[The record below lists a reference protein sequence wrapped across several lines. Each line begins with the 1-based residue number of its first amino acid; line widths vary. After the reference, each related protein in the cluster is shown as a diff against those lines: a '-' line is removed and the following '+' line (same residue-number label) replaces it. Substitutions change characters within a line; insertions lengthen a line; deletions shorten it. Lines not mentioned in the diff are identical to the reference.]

1 MPCPLRMPDI
11 CTSFSDAIYFDM
23 NKSIFLRIGAAI
35 LIAAMVFAWYRYRQP
50 RFIAGDKAPDFE
62 VTLADGQKARLSDL
76 KGKYVLL
83 HFWGSWCGP
92 CRAEN
97 PHLAA
102 IYQQYRGLGFEIFSI
117 GIEQTEQAWR
127 RAIEHDSLIWRYH
140 TVESGKFDGGVARR
154 YNIKVIPSTF
164 LINPDGNIMGVN
176 LSSEQI
182 EKTLS
187 QQLAAR

>member
-1 MPCPLRMPDI
+1 
-11 CTSFSDAIYFDM
+11 M
-23 NKSIFLRIGAAI
+23 NKSVLLRMGAVLLVAV
-35 LIAAMVFAWYRYRQP
+35 LLFTWYKYRQP

-62 VTLADGQKARLSDL
+62 VTLADGQKARLSDT

-102 IYQQYRGLGFEIFSI
+102 IYQQYKGLGFEIFSI
-117 GIEQTEQAWR
+117 GIEQTPEAWK
-127 RAIEHDSLIWRYH
+127 RAIERDSLVWRYH
-140 TVESGKFDGGVARR
+140 AMESGAFSGDVAHL

-164 LINPDGNIMGVN
+164 LINPDGDIMGVN
-176 LSSEQI
+176 LPPEQMEQI
-182 EKTLS
+182 LS
-187 QQLAAR
+187 QRLAGR

>member
-1 MPCPLRMPDI
+1 
-11 CTSFSDAIYFDM
+11 M
-23 NKSIFLRIGAAI
+23 NKSILLRVGAAI
-35 LIAAMVFAWYRYRQP
+35 LISALLFAWYKYRQP

-62 VTLADGQKARLSDL
+62 VVLADGQKAGLADL

-102 IYQQYRGLGFEIFSI
+102 IYQQYQGLGFEIFSI
-117 GIEQTEQAWR
+117 GIEQNKEAWQ
-127 RAIEHDSLIWRYH
+127 RAIERDNLIWPFH
-140 TVESGKFDGGVARR
+140 TMESGEFDGGVARL
-154 YNIKVIPSTF
+154 YHVKAIPSTF

-176 LSSEQI
+176 LSPEQI